1 MVRKKKVLVLVEH
14 FGQGG
19 AEKVA
24 AMLADMLH
32 ESQRFDVYFYAVY
45 DSCFSQ
51 SVNGVTK
58 GTLGISHKPGIVKR
72 ISGYYQK
79 ISRLKKLKKKL
90 QIDLTISSLWP
101 VDWINVLTGKEKKI
115 AIIQINILNNEQNI
129 KMVRFKKIV
138 TAVYSKL
145 DRVIL
150 GSANLT
156 SEWTAFFKINRNRL
170 SVIHNPI
177 DINQINKNLLVELP
191 ATIRPLFS
199 NNKVM
204 VVANRLHPVK
214 NTESLIPI
222 VKKLPENKRIKLLI
236 IGEGEEKI
244 RLTKLINEEGLQY
257 SEIEVSSFDENADIY
272 FSKFQDNIHN
282 ILSKANVFIFP
293 TKSEGLPLALLEA
306 MYCGVPILVS
316 DCPNGGV
323 SEALD
328 AKKSFDINHPRK
340 EPEFTGG
347 GYLMPIPFAEQD
359 SSIQIW
365 ADKIEEVL
373 NFDNSKLNSIQLK
386 NRERAVQ
393 FDKEIIKRKWLSLI
407 DDVFNK

>member
-1 MVRKKKVLVLVEH
+1 
-14 FGQGG
+14 
-19 AEKVA
+19 
-24 AMLADMLH
+24 
-32 ESQRFDVYFYAVY
+32 
-45 DSCFSQ
+45 
-51 SVNGVTK
+51 
-58 GTLGISHKPGIVKR
+58 
-72 ISGYYQK
+72 
-79 ISRLKKLKKKL
+79 
-90 QIDLTISSLWP
+90 
-101 VDWINVLTGKEKKI
+101 
-115 AIIQINILNNEQNI
+115 
-129 KMVRFKKIV
+129 
-138 TAVYSKL
+138 
-145 DRVIL
+145 
-150 GSANLT
+150 
-156 SEWTAFFKINRNRL
+156 
-170 SVIHNPI
+170 
-177 DINQINKNLLVELP
+177 
-191 ATIRPLFS
+191 
-199 NNKVM
+199 M